1 MLDDNTLLF
10 ITLGAI
16 VVLLIAYNISL
27 TRVKKHIEVL
37 DNAVLDTLALVT
49 SVCQTMSSSLKE
61 IRRMTQEEV
70 AREGKQKKD
79 IRG

>member
-10 ITLGAI
+10 IILGAI

-27 TRVKKHIEVL
+27 IRVKKHIEVL

-61 IRRMTQEEV
+61 IRKMAREEI
-70 AREGKQKKD
+70 AEEGKQKKD

>member
-27 TRVKKHIEVL
+27 LRVKKHIEVL
-37 DNAVLDTLALVT
+37 DSAVLDTLALVA

-61 IRRMTQEEV
+61 MRKMTREEV
-70 AREGKQKKD
+70 AEEGKQRKD
-79 IRG
+79 IGD